1 MSTFI
6 AKQAELLIRLGLVP
20 VKDLTFVTRALT
32 HIRNDVFL
40 PFNERQAFYTFIE
53 KLMDMAFND
62 PTIFRLLRQKVTMS
76 RYEEIDPINEVQLDL
91 KRTPEGML
99 DTLSGNVRAKARAG
113 GKVSPTEKKL
123 ASRAKAELR
132 RRRDNTSHQMKY
144 RAKKKVVKEN
154 YETVLLQ
161 VMNDFGVQNIADL
174 PKESVKEFF
183 NKVEHLYNSGE

>member
-1 MSTFI
+1 MSTII

-20 VKDLTFVTRALT
+20 IKDLSFVHRALT
-32 HIRNDVFL
+32 HIRDDVFL
-40 PFNERQAFYTFIE
+40 PSNERHAFYTFIE
-53 KLMDMAFND
+53 KLMDLVFND
-62 PTIFRLLRQKVTMS
+62 PTIFRLLRQKVTMH

-113 GKVSPTEKKL
+113 GKVSPAEKKL

-132 RRRDNTSHQMKY
+132 RRRDNTLHKMKY

-154 YETVLLQ
+154 YETVFLQ